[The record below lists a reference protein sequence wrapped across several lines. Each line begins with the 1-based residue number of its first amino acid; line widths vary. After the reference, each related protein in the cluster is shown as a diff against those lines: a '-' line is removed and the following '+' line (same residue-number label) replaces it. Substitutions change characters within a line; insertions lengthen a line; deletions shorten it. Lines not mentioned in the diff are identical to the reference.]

1 MVPNLRKLA
10 AGLMLTGACAVAHA
24 AISPSPLGGLPVG
37 TTLFNGSVIGAG
49 SFSDIVSFTLPGN
62 GGSTYSAL
70 NNPFTFMGSSFST
83 LFSGLTLK
91 SNPNGIVG
99 DGDDLVVG
107 STSLAGT
114 SISLNVGPTAAGNYF
129 LVVSGSVPSGFA
141 GGIYS
146 GGITVSPIPEP
157 ETYGLFLAGLGLLG
171 TIMSRRRRGA

>member
-24 AISPSPLGGLPVG
+24 AISPSPLGG
-37 TTLFNGSVIGAG
+37 
-49 SFSDIVSFTLPGN
+49 
-62 GGSTYSAL
+62 
-70 NNPFTFMGSSFST
+70 